1 MVEYSNIQITWE
13 GQDGSLNYDWVN
25 EDTDILHYLSSIQ
38 SYGGVNIRVFYED
51 VEVDNKLL
59 GDFSNNLSGL
69 SATFRELVLSGR
81 ASVS

>member
-1 MVEYSNIQITWE
+1 MVKYSNIQIKWE
-13 GQDGSLNYDWVN
+13 GQDGSLNSDWIN

-59 GDFSNNLSGL
+59 RNFSNNVPSL
-69 SATFRELVLSGR
+69 SATFRELVLSRR
-81 ASVS
+81 ASLP